1 MACLATK
8 GRALPCKSYI
18 GGIRAIYFANFGDL
32 GAITY
37 DATDSDMVTDFGD
50 SFSVY
55 KYELANNVAS
65 LTNTANVSEE
75 NGTTFF
81 TQTLEVPLRGLTK
94 EDHKELKL
102 LAHGRPHV
110 FVLDNNDNLFLVGVT
125 NGATVVPTSQ
135 TGTAKG
141 DAVGYTLSITAE
153 ERVPA
158 NFLEATSGS
167 SATGYPFDNLNAT
180 SGSTITIVAS

>member
-8 GRALPCKSYI
+8 GRALPCKSLI
-18 GGIRAIYFANFGDL
+18 GGIKAIYFANFGDL

-37 DATDSDMVTDFGD
+37 DATDTDMITDFGD

-110 FVLDNNDNLFLVGVT
+110 FVLDNNDNLFLVGLE
-125 NGATVVPTSQ
+125 NGSTVVPTSA

-141 DAVGYTLSITAE
+141 DASGYTLSITAE
-153 ERVPA
+153 EKLPA

-167 SATGYPFDNLNAT
+167 GATGYPFDNLNAT
-180 SGSTITIVAS
+180 SLNTITIVTS